1 MEKMLRRL
9 FSTIVDSTLQMDR
22 SPLNGV
28 NLTGT
33 FGVKRL
39 ESLDWLHSMS
49 LCFPLQASQIEIIT
63 EPQAFYTKL
72 QTLCINAVNRIGIAS
87 LYIGTGQLESQ
98 LVKAIEQNVCNN
110 SQLKVNILIDFTRGT
125 REESSKTS
133 SKQILQ
139 PLLNFSTN
147 TSLSLYHTPKLRG
160 LKKRVMPDRWNELI
174 GLQHMKIYVADQTV
188 IISGANL
195 SNDYFKNRQ
204 DRYIMIKDKHLS
216 DFYYQ
221 LIEKV
226 QEFSVQVSAD
236 SKYYSH
242 PKWNMLPYEDDQK
255 RFINQANKSICK
267 FFTTIADEMR
277 GQLEKF
283 RSNKRKIDTW
293 VFPFIEMGQLG
304 IHHDSVVTENLFLK
318 AVPNSRINLTTGY
331 FNLTQIYMDTIA
343 SQCQANF
350 DILMA
355 HPNAN
360 GFQGAKGPAG
370 GIPMAY
376 SQISKNFLKKLID
389 TNQSDRIK
397 LYEYQ
402 RPGWTYHAKGLWY
415 FLPGSY
421 TPDLTLIGSSNFG
434 ERSVNRDLESQI
446 CLVTVNDELR
456 RQLQREYVNLKRYC
470 SPAEEELQNRIVPKW
485 VKTAVVFFKNF
496 F

>member
-1 MEKMLRRL
+1 MLRRL

-22 SPLNGV
+22 SPFNGV
-28 NLTGT
+28 NLTGS

-49 LCFPLQASQIEIIT
+49 LCFPLQADQIEIIT

-72 QTLCINAVNRIGIAS
+72 QSLCINAVNRIGIAS
-87 LYIGTGQLESQ
+87 LYIGTDQLESQ
-98 LVKAIEQNVCNN
+98 LVKDIEQNVCNN
-110 SQLKVNILIDFTRGT
+110 SQLQVNILIDFTRGT
-125 REESSKTS
+125 RGEKNQTS
-133 SKQILQ
+133 SKKLLQ
-139 PLLNFSTN
+139 QLLNTSTN

-160 LKKRVMPDRWNELI
+160 IKKRVMPNRWNELI
-174 GLQHMKIYVADQTV
+174 GLQHMKIYVADHTV

-204 DRYIMIKDKHLS
+204 DRYIMIKDKNLS
-216 DFYYQ
+216 DFYFQ

-226 QEFSVQVSAD
+226 QEFSVQVS
-236 SKYYSH
+236 SENKYYSH

-255 RFINQANKSICK
+255 RFVNQANDSICK
-267 FFTTIADEMR
+267 FITTIAHEMKC
-277 GQLEKF
+277 QTEKY
-283 RSNKRKIDTW
+283 RSNNVKFDTW
-293 VFPFIEMGQLG
+293 VFPLIEMGQLG
-304 IHHDSVVTENLFLK
+304 IHHDSIVTENLFLK
-318 AVPNSRINLTTGY
+318 AIPNSRINLTTGY
-331 FNLTQIYMDTIA
+331 FNLTQIYMNTIA
-343 SQCQANF
+343 TECQAQC

-376 SQISKNFLKKLID
+376 SQISKNFLKKLIE

-415 FLPGSY
+415 YLPGSY

-446 CLVTVNDELR
+446 CLVTTNDELR

-470 SPAEEELQNRIVPKW
+470 SPAEEDLQSRIIPKW